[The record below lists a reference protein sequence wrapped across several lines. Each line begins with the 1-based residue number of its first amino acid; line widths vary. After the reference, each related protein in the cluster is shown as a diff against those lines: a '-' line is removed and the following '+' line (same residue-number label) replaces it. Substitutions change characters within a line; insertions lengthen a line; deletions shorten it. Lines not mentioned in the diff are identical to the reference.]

1 MLGIEDPAL
10 VATSRADHLVVPRRR
25 VLLPPVSLV
34 LTYVVLIVVAFLFLL
49 PLLWLLSTALKE
61 AGVVRLYPPVLIPA
75 EPRWDNFV
83 RAWTQRPMALYFR
96 NTLTIAIPCV
106 IGQVVVNSIVGYGFA
121 VLRAPGKNLLFSL
134 TLAMLMIPTTVTL
147 IPTYL
152 LFSKLG
158 WTNTYLPFIVP
169 AFLGSP
175 FYIFLLRQFFLGV
188 PGELREAALVDGAG
202 ELRILFQIFIPLSVP
217 VLVTVAMFS
226 FMFYWNDWFGPLIY
240 LNEASLSTLAIG
252 LIRFV
257 DVRDQT
263 PWELL
268 MAASAVMLLPILVV
282 FVVGQR
288 FFVRGIAFSG
298 LRG

>member
-1 MLGIEDPAL
+1 MLEIEDPAL

>member
-1 MLGIEDPAL
+1 MQGSDGTPVL
-10 VATSRADHLVVPRRR
+10 ATHRAHHLVVARSRLR
-25 VLLPPVSLV
+25 LPPASII
-34 LTYVVLIVVAFLFLL
+34 LTYVVLLVVSLLFLL
-49 PLLWLLSTALKE
+49 PLLWLFSTSLKE
-61 AGVVRLYPPVLIPA
+61 SGLVRLYPPVLVPA

-96 NTLTIAIPCV
+96 NTLTIVIPCV
-106 IGQVVVNSIVGYGFA
+106 VGQVVVNSIVAYGFA

-152 LFSKLG
+152 LFSRLG

-188 PGELREAALVDGAG
+188 PGELREAALVDGAS
-202 ELRILFQIFIPLSVP
+202 ELRILFQVFIPLSVP

-257 DVRDQT
+257 DIRDQT

-282 FVVGQR
+282 FLVGQR